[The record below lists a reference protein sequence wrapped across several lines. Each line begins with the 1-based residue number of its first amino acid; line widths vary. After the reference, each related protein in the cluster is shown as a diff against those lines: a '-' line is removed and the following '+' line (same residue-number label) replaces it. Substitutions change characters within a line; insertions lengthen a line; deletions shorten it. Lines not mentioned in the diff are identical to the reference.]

1 MEDALDKL
9 NEEFFQLTAQ
19 ALELQKVDKPK
30 QIPAVEGNTFVVRP
44 SDEHLSFW
52 SIHRLP
58 WGQSPSERKVVA
70 RIASSD
76 QSVQEKEIFTI
87 TILEIEGAELK
98 DHGGSEKYS
107 VALPNIQ
114 Y

>member
-1 MEDALDKL
+1 M
-9 NEEFFQLTAQ
+9 
-19 ALELQKVDKPK
+19 
-30 QIPAVEGNTFVVRP
+30 
-44 SDEHLSFW
+44 
-52 SIHRLP
+52 
-58 WGQSPSERKVVA
+58 A